1 MCRHAP
7 HAFCNG
13 YRENKWQYPRGR
25 RSMEVMTDKQ
35 YDGILQ
41 MIGMILDGCKDLN
54 EAKRKIEALRE
65 GKKE

>member
-1 MCRHAP
+1 
-7 HAFCNG
+7 
-13 YRENKWQYPRGR
+13 
-25 RSMEVMTDKQ
+25 MEVMTDKQ

-65 GKKE
+65 GKKEETE